1 MITPEDEEPLHLPH
15 AKFRALLD
23 QEYSWPTDYYFKFIV
38 PVTEVD
44 ALQALLNTTARIKVR
59 LSRNNRYASVSA
71 HMKMSSSQEVV
82 YVYEKVAEIEGLIAL

>member
-1 MITPEDEEPLHLPH
+1 MKPEDSTSAPLPH

-23 QEYSWPTDYYFKFIV
+23 EEYIWPTDYHFKFIV
-38 PVTEVD
+38 PVAQVD

-82 YVYEKVAEIEGLIAL
+82 YVYEKVGEIEGLIAL